1 MDELSMN
8 IQYRSTFKIIY
19 EMCLLFCQ
27 DCMCVPAETI
37 KTGQGRYKGGC
48 RGYLLRRWSRPKE
61 KNKISDVLLNNS
73 ILCYINTDLF
83 VDIEDEKN

>member
-8 IQYRSTFKIIY
+8 IQYRSTLKIIY

-37 KTGQGRYKGGC
+37 KTRADTKGVVVA
-48 RGYLLRRWSRPKE
+48 
-61 KNKISDVLLNNS
+61 IS
-73 ILCYINTDLF
+73 Y
-83 VDIEDEKN
+83 EDDQDRKKKTKLVMCC